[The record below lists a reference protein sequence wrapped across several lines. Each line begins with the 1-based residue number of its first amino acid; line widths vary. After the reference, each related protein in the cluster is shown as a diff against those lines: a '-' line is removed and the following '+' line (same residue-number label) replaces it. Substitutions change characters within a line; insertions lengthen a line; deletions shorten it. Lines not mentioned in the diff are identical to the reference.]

1 MSIGSR
7 ASLPCANLG
16 RLQGGESVNFPR
28 VSSLSPPPA
37 MKLSRFSY
45 SSVFGATLVVLFSVV
60 LCVSAL
66 AKGGKPGGGGG
77 SGGGST
83 SGEFKPEILYI
94 ADGGNGQNLVL
105 ANADGT
111 NAKIVYASAGTILRP
126 DFSPT
131 GNVIA
136 FGERVDAGAMA
147 ELKTLSYTYD
157 ASGITSVT
165 FGPVLDTASSS
176 ISSIDISPDG
186 SEVVYKRFNG
196 AAPADLCMISIDGG
210 GRTVLYEENAYT
222 VMEAVWLYDG
232 SGLALSVRD
241 ALEVEQSK
249 IVFLPRGAGGISA
262 NLEGQPVLWDS
273 ENLGPNV
280 YSRGSYLSA
289 ARTSK
294 HLLTSIEYRT
304 YDSRGRIIGYNLL
317 ARFDLD
323 TAEMTPLAA
332 EGWWACFSSDDTKI
346 IYRGS
351 SERIEVAAIDVVTGD
366 VGTGQVIAPRGALH
380 PDWKPIYAPVP

>member
-1 MSIGSR
+1 MNASR
-7 ASLPCANLG
+7 LVKCSLRRTA
-16 RLQGGESVNFPR
+16 
-28 VSSLSPPPA
+28 
-37 MKLSRFSY
+37 
-45 SSVFGATLVVLFSVV
+45 SVV
-60 LCVSAL
+60 LCAFAL
-66 AKGGKPGGGGG
+66 CSLVHAKGGKPGGGGG
-77 SGGGST
+77 GGGGST
-83 SGEFKPEILYI
+83 GGEFKPEILYI
-94 ADGGNGQNLVL
+94 ANGGKGQNLVV

-111 NAKIVYASAGTILRP
+111 NAKVVYASAGTILRP

-131 GNVIA
+131 ANVIA
-136 FGERVDAGAMA
+136 FGERVETGAIA

-165 FGPVLDTASSS
+165 VGPVLDTASSS

-196 AAPADLCMISIDGG
+196 AAPADLCLISIDGG
-210 GRTVLYEENAYT
+210 GRTVLYEESAYT

-280 YSRGSYLSA
+280 YSRGSYLAA

-323 TAEMTPLAA
+323 TAKMTPLAA

-346 IYRGS
+346 VYRGP
-351 SERIEVAAIDVVTGD
+351 SERVEVASINVATGD
-366 VGTGQVIAPRGALH
+366 IGPGQVIESRGAIH
-380 PDWKPIYAPVP
+380 PDWKPAYSPAP